1 MAAGGWM
8 VGGAVPVE
16 LQISRVELQID
27 DTSPGNIQISTPV
40 ALLHACIV

>member
-16 LQISRVELQID
+16 ARIARVELQID
-27 DTSPGNIQISTPV
+27 DTSQVNIQISTPA